1 MESSQIANLNRD
13 NEQKGFAACHCC
25 GLVHTLPK
33 INPGSVACCTQCQSI
48 IKDDVHPRT
57 RSRTA
62 AIALAALFLYPVAM
76 SLPVMQIERFGY
88 VSEASIWSGMVGL
101 LAEGHLFIGFVVLL
115 FSVLAPIGKLG
126 LLLMLCLGRR
136 TLSLRDRARAY
147 RVIELVGRWGMVDV
161 LLIAVL
167 VAIVKLGDLVTVT
180 PGPGVIVFGAVVFLS
195 LLASAMFDPHVIWM
209 DTNKKNAGVVHG

>member
-1 MESSQIANLNRD
+1 MNR
-13 NEQKGFAACHCC
+13 
-25 GLVHTLPK
+25 
-33 INPGSVACCTQCQSI
+33 GSVACCTQCLTVI
-48 IKDDVHPRT
+48 RKDVHPRT

-62 AIALAALFLYPVAM
+62 AIALAALILYPVAM

-88 VSEASIWSGMVGL
+88 ESEASIWSGMVGL
-101 LAEGHLFIGFVVLL
+101 LAEGHLFIGLVVLL

-136 TLSLRDRARAY
+136 SLSLRDRARAY

-180 PGPGVIVFGAVVFLS
+180 PGPGVILFGAVVFLS
-195 LLASAMFDPHVIWM
+195 LLSSAMFDPHVIWK
-209 DTNKKNAGVVHG
+209 DTNKMKVGIVHG